1 MTNVLDGP
9 RREIRRIFHEGVQ
22 QWVTVSENGTELLL
36 ADGRRVDE
44 IRATYMAP
52 CDPTK
57 ILCIHLNYDSR
68 RVEFRAKPLT
78 TPTYFQKPLTTLN
91 AHRGIVYRPADCS
104 TSTTRGRSQ
113 SSSGRRC
120 ATSSRTTCG
129 TIVAGFM
136 PSNDVGLHDF
146 RDTDAGSML
155 RVKGQDGYCPV
166 GPGLVSGVDI
176 RQQTLR
182 TYINGEVVQEDP
194 VSNMTFPID
203 YILADLCR
211 HITLLPGDII
221 LTGTPANSRPMNI
234 GDEVEVEVTGVGRLS
249 NTVAECPAPHNLA
262 GHLPTESEEVVRVA
276 RGGDWWAERDA
287 DASARRSRCR
297 GSIAVGSI
305 LGNRVQRVEDP
316 RMLTVGGT
324 YVEDVP
330 VDAAWVHFVRS
341 EYAHGRIVS
350 YDVDDARK
358 VPGVLGSLHR

>member
-1 MTNVLDGP
+1 MTNALDGP
-9 RREIRRIFHEGVQ
+9 RREVRRIFHDGTP
-22 QWVTVSENGTELLL
+22 QWVSVAGDGSELLL
-36 ADGRRVDE
+36 ADGRSVDE
-44 IRATYMAP
+44 ASVSYMAP

-91 AHRGIVYRPADCS
+91 AHRGVVQRPADCQFLNYE
-104 TSTTRGRSQ
+104 GEI
-113 SSSGRRC
+113 
-120 ATSSRTTCG
+120 AVVISRPMRNIGPGNVWDC
-129 TIVAGFM
+129 VAEFM

-176 RQQTLR
+176 ARQTLR

-221 LTGTPANSRPMNI
+221 LTGTPANSRPMKI
-234 GDEVEVEVTGVGRLS
+234 GDVVEVEVTGVGRLT
-249 NTVAECPAPHNLA
+249 NTVVESPAPHNLV
-262 GHLPTESEEVVRVA
+262 GHQPTASEEVVRVA
-276 RGGDWWAERDA
+276 RGGDWWAQRDDER
-287 DASARRSRCR
+287 ARAAVAG
-297 GSIAVGSI
+297 GS
-305 LGNRVQRVEDP
+305 
-316 RMLTVGGT
+316 
-324 YVEDVP
+324 
-330 VDAAWVHFVRS
+330 
-341 EYAHGRIVS
+341 
-350 YDVDDARK
+350 
-358 VPGVLGSLHR
+358 

>member
-22 QWVTVSENGTELLL
+22 QWVALSADGTELLL

-44 IRATYMAP
+44 IGATYLAP
-52 CDPTK
+52 CHPTK

-91 AHRGIVYRPADCS
+91 AHRGVVHRPADCRYLNYEGEIAAVIGS
-104 TSTTRGRSQ
+104 PMRNVKPDDVWSH
-113 SSSGRRC
+113 
-120 ATSSRTTCG
+120 
-129 TIVAGFM
+129 VAGFM

-176 RQQTLR
+176 RLQTLR

-287 DASARRSRCR
+287 AR
-297 GSIAVGSI
+297 AHAAAA
-305 LGNRVQRVEDP
+305 P
-316 RMLTVGGT
+316 GGQ
-324 YVEDVP
+324 
-330 VDAAWVHFVRS
+330 
-341 EYAHGRIVS
+341 
-350 YDVDDARK
+350 
-358 VPGVLGSLHR
+358 